1 MAFFSFGGTEVIG
14 ITAGETL
21 DPKTT
26 IPKAI
31 KNTFWRIFLFYILSV
46 LTMGLVIRND
56 DPLLLNS
63 GENGDVTRSPFT
75 LVFERAGLSIAAH
88 LMNGVVF
95 SAVISAGNSA
105 LFAASRTLMA
115 LAEERKAP
123 RIFCKLNR
131 YGVPYYSLLASA
143 LVGCVSF
150 VGIFLGDGTVFLW
163 LISITGVSGI
173 LTWVSIAL
181 IHVRFRQGLKKQNI
195 DTKTLSYIAPFYPF
209 GPIVAFVLGVIII
222 FGQGV
227 AAYYHDY
234 GVIKIVISYIGIPLY
249 IGLYLS
255 YKTIYGTSLV
265 PLEGINYE
273 N

>member
-21 DPKTT
+21 NPKTT

-31 KNTFWRIFLFYILSV
+31 KNTFWRILLFYILSILV
-46 LTMGLVIRND
+46 MGLVIRND
-56 DPLLLNS
+56 DPFLLNS
-63 GENGDVTRSPFT
+63 EENGDVTRSPFT
-75 LVFERAGLSIAAH
+75 LVFERAGLSMAAH

-123 RIFCKLNR
+123 LIFCKLNR
-131 YGVPYYSLLASA
+131 YGVPYYSILATA
-143 LVGCVSF
+143 LVGCISF

-181 IHVRFRQGLKKQNI
+181 IHVRFRQGLKRQNI
-195 DTKTLSYIAPFYPF
+195 DTKTLSYMAPFYPV
-209 GPIVAFVLGVIII
+209 GPILAFVLGFIII

-227 AAYYHDY
+227 AAYNQEY
-234 GVIKIVISYIGIPLY
+234 GMIKILISYFGIPLY
-249 IGLYLS
+249 FGLYFA
-255 YKTIYGTSLV
+255 YKYIYGTCFV
-265 PLEGINYE
+265 PLEDIDYGI
-273 N
+273 